1 MASPTSAPALAVA
14 PPRRGPVL
22 LAVSVAV
29 TALLYIVPYGRTLAW
44 PLVLVSTLAHE
55 LAHGLAALALG
66 GRFESLQIHADAS
79 GVALWSGGLG
89 RLATAT
95 IAAAGLLGPAVAA
108 FLLLAVGRRERGART
123 LLIVLGVA
131 LCIVAIVLVRS
142 AFGFSFTL
150 LLGAMLLFIG
160 VRFPRAAQPAIILL
174 AVQLA
179 LSVFSRGDYLFT
191 PMVLTAYGPMPSD
204 VGVMAAALVLPYW
217 FWGAVCGALSVALL
231 TAGVRVF
238 FRR

>member
-1 MASPTSAPALAVA
+1 M
-14 PPRRGPVL
+14 
-22 LAVSVAV
+22 
-29 TALLYIVPYGRTLAW
+29 
-44 PLVLVSTLAHE
+44 LVSTLAHE
-55 LAHGLAALALG
+55 LAHGLAALFLG

-89 RLATAT
+89 RLATASV
-95 IAAAGLLGPAVAA
+95 AAAGLLGPAVAA
-108 FLLLAVGRRERGART
+108 FLLLAVGRRERGARA

-131 LCIVAIVLVRS
+131 LCVVASVLVRS

-150 LLGAMLLFIG
+150 LLGATLLFIG

-204 VGVMAAALVLPYW
+204 VGVMAAALVLP
-217 FWGAVCGALSVALL
+217 
-231 TAGVRVF
+231 
-238 FRR
+238 